1 MSRMCPKLLHICPAT
16 TILELMKEQIRKQ
29 NILNLIKYHAEKNEE
44 GFRAEAY
51 EIARYFDSKGDY
63 QLSEY
68 ILALLSDIN
77 TFVPQGISYDS
88 PYLTKVDISTG
99 ALPLPTRIKDD
110 IVGVINS
117 INHNVGINKFL
128 FEGHPGTGKTE
139 SVKQVARILEREL
152 YSVDFE
158 TIVDSK
164 MGQTSKN
171 IAAMFKELQQLPHPE
186 RIVVLFDEIDAL
198 ALDRVNSNDIREM
211 GRVTSSVLKGLDGIN
226 DSILLFAT
234 TNLFRQF
241 DPALARRFDAT
252 VNFDRYS
259 REDLLD
265 ISEVMLDDLLVRFKS
280 LGTNKRLFRKIIE
293 TMKNIPYPGELKNLI
308 KTSLSFSD
316 PSNKFDYLTKLY
328 LAINKDNHDMS
339 LLTLQ
344 SQGLTL
350 REMEVLTGRSKSQIA
365 RELAS
370 IDL

>member
-1 MSRMCPKLLHICPAT
+1 MG
-16 TILELMKEQIRKQ
+16 EQMRKK
-29 NILNLIKYHAEKNEE
+29 NILNLIKYHAEKNDP
-44 GFRAEAY
+44 GFRTEAY
-51 EIARYFDSKGDY
+51 EIARYFDSIGDY
-63 QLSEY
+63 RLSEY
-68 ILALLSDIN
+68 ILALLSDVN
-77 TFVPQGISYDS
+77 TFVPQGSSYDS
-88 PYLTKVDISTG
+88 PYLTKVNLNTG
-99 ALPLPTRIKDD
+99 TLPLPTRIKDD

-152 YSVDFE
+152 YAVDFE
-158 TIVDSK
+158 TVIDSK

-171 IAAMFKELQQLPHPE
+171 IASMFKELGQLPHPE
-186 RIVVLFDEIDAL
+186 KLVVLFDEIDAL
-198 ALDRVNSNDIREM
+198 ALDRVNANDIREM
-211 GRVTSSVLKGLDGIN
+211 GRVTSSVLKGLDSLN

-234 TNLFRQF
+234 TNLFGKF

-265 ISEVMLDDLLVRFKS
+265 ISEVILEDLLTKFKS
-280 LGTNKRLFRKIIE
+280 LGRSKNLFRKIVD
-293 TMKNIPYPGELKNLI
+293 TMESIPYPGELKNTI

-316 PSNKFDYLTKLY
+316 PSNEYDYLNKLY
-328 LAINKDNHDMS
+328 LSINRDNQDMKLS
-339 LLTLQ
+339 VLQ

-365 RELAS
+365 RELAG
-370 IDL
+370 

>member
-1 MSRMCPKLLHICPAT
+1 MSHFCIIRYMQ
-16 TILELMKEQIRKQ
+16 EQIRKK
-29 NILNLIKYHAEKNEE
+29 NILNLIKYHAENNDS

-51 EIARYFDSKGDY
+51 EIARYFDSVGDY

-68 ILALLSDIN
+68 ILALLSDVN
-77 TFVPQGISYDS
+77 TFVPQGSSYDS
-88 PYLTKVDISTG
+88 PYLTPVNLNTST
-99 ALPLPTRIKDD
+99 LPLPTHIKNA

-152 YSVDFE
+152 YLVDFE
-158 TIVDSK
+158 TIIDSK

-171 IAAMFKELQQLPHPE
+171 IAAMFRELQQLPHPE
-186 RIVVLFDEIDAL
+186 KLVVLFDEIDAL
-198 ALDRVNSNDIREM
+198 ALDRVNTNDIREM
-211 GRVTSSVLKGLDGIN
+211 GRVTSSVLKGLDSLN
-226 DSILLFAT
+226 DSVLLFAT
-234 TNLFRQF
+234 TNLFSKF
-241 DPALARRFDAT
+241 DPALTRRFDAI

-265 ISEVMLDDLLVRFKS
+265 ISEVMLEDLLTKFKA
-280 LGTNKRLFRKIIE
+280 LGRNKRLFRKIIG

-316 PSNKFDYLTKLY
+316 PSNEYDYLAKLY
-328 LAINKDNHDMS
+328 TSINKDNQEMRLS
-339 LLTLQ
+339 NLK

-365 RELAS
+365 RELTE
-370 IDL
+370 

>member
-1 MSRMCPKLLHICPAT
+1 M
-16 TILELMKEQIRKQ
+16 RKK
-29 NILNLIKYHAEKNEE
+29 NILNLIKYHTEKNEP
-44 GFRAEAY
+44 GFRTEAY
-51 EIARYFDSKGDY
+51 EIARFFDSTGDY

-68 ILALLSDIN
+68 ILGLLSDVN

-88 PYLTKVDISTG
+88 PYLTKVDLNTG
-99 ALPLPTRIKDD
+99 TLPLPTRIKND

-158 TIVDSK
+158 TVIDSK
-164 MGQTSKN
+164 MDQTSKN
-171 IAAMFKELQQLPHPE
+171 IAYMFRELQQLPHPE
-186 RIVVLFDEIDAL
+186 KLVVLFDEIDAL
-198 ALDRVNSNDIREM
+198 ALDRVNENDIREM
-211 GRVTSSVLKGLDGIN
+211 GRVTSSVLKGLDSLN
-226 DSILLFAT
+226 DSILLIAT
-234 TNLFRQF
+234 TNLFGKF

-265 ISEVMLDDLLVRFKS
+265 ISEIILEDLLTKFKS
-280 LGTNKRLFRKIIE
+280 LGRSKNLFRKIID
-293 TMKNIPYPGELKNLI
+293 TMESIPYPGELKNVI

-316 PSNKFDYLTKLY
+316 PSNEYDYLGKLY
-328 LAINKDNHDMS
+328 LSINRENQDAKLS
-339 LLTLQ
+339 VLQ
-344 SQGLTL
+344 SQGMTL

-365 RELAS
+365 RELAG
-370 IDL
+370 

>member
-1 MSRMCPKLLHICPAT
+1 MCPEMLHFCPAT
-16 TILELMKEQIRKQ
+16 HIIGYMKEQIRKQ
-29 NILNLIKYHAEKNEE
+29 NILNLIKYHAEKNED

-51 EIARYFDSKGDY
+51 EIARYFDSRGEY
-63 QLSEY
+63 QLAEH
-68 ILALLSDIN
+68 ILALMADVN
-77 TFVPQGISYDS
+77 TFVPQGASYDS
-88 PYLTKVDISTG
+88 PYLTKVDLNTS
-99 ALPLPTRIKDD
+99 ALPLPTKIKDD

-152 YSVDFE
+152 FSVDFE

-171 IAAMFKELQQLPHPE
+171 IAAMFRELKQLPHPE

-211 GRVTSSVLKGLDGIN
+211 GRVTSSVLKGLDGLN

-234 TNLFRQF
+234 TNLFGQF
-241 DPALARRFDAT
+241 DSALTRRFDAT
-252 VNFDRYS
+252 INFDRYS

-265 ISEVMLDDLLVRFKS
+265 ISEVILDDLLTRFKTLRS
-280 LGTNKRLFRKIIE
+280 NKRLFRKIME
-293 TMKNIPYPGELKNLI
+293 TMEDIPYPGELKNMI

-316 PSNKFDYLTKLY
+316 PNNKFDYLTKLY
-328 LAINKDNHDMS
+328 FSINKDNQDLS

-344 SQGLTL
+344 SQGFTL

-365 RELAS
+365 RELAN